1 MRRRHIMPFPA
12 GAKPLGALAASTWT
26 AWAVV
31 AIAAAGWLLRAFPL
45 MQGGA
50 FGYPVDYD
58 EGVYFASSSLLLRG
72 ALPYRDFAFVHPPG
86 LLYCLWPAAWLGSV
100 RDPSIGFAAARWLF
114 ALIGVASV
122 LLVGRVAMRFAG
134 SACAIAAAVVYATHP
149 LAVSIERGP
158 FLEPVLNLCCLWLAW
173 IWLAEDDRK
182 RWQALAA
189 GTVCGLA
196 ISVKLV
202 GAVWLLACVLSTSRQ
217 MRRELLAFFAAC
229 AISFAV
235 VVGPVSLT
243 APAEVWRQTISF
255 QLHRPA
261 DGTVAILERLAA
273 IFWLNSQLLKSALVV
288 GGLALAASRARN
300 PERRGERFFCVAFIS
315 IIAVFLSSS
324 SYWSQYNAHL
334 AVPRIPARRLCGRS
348 AMGGEPVKASAPRA
362 CRDCSGAGRLSG
374 RQAGHHDRSDA
385 RAGAPLSRNVRSQ
398 HDSIR
403 CSCAFF
409 RTLLAHCCRAP
420 ACSDRG
426 PSHRRSL
433 RRHVDGRHERGPAIF
448 QRVSGF
454 CRSCVPAS
462 DLHRSK
468 GLAICDSRRP
478 RSLAIV
484 GTDATVGPLA
494 ISPAVS
500 ASRPGWNRCLGAGQM
515 TALRGQARLS

>member
-1 MRRRHIMPFPA
+1 MRRRNIMPLPA
-12 GAKPLGALAASTWT
+12 GAKPLGALAASAWT

-31 AIAAAGWLLRAFPL
+31 AIAAAGWLLRALPL

-114 ALIGVASV
+114 ALIGVANV

-173 IWLAEDDRK
+173 IWLAEDGRK

-202 GAVWLLACVLSTSRQ
+202 GAVWLLACALSTSRQ
-217 MRRELLAFFAAC
+217 MRNELLAFFAAC

-235 VVGPVSLT
+235 VVGPVSLA

-273 IFWLNSQLLKSALVV
+273 IFSLNSQLLKSALVV
-288 GGLALAASRARN
+288 GGLALAASRVRN

-334 AVPRIPARRLCGRS
+334 AVPESLLAGYAAAALWAESRSRQARRVLAVAAVGLAGFLGARRAIMIGRTRS
-348 AMGGEPVKASAPRA
+348 PELRSLASFVRSTIPSTAGVLSFEPAWLIA
-362 CRDCSGAGRLSG
+362 AGRLPAPTGGLLIVDPYGAMLMAATSEG
-374 RQAGHHDRSDA
+374 RRFSNASEAFADPASQLQISTALRASRFAILGGRGHWQ
-385 RAGAPLSRNVRSQ
+385 LSEPTQQWVRSQ
-398 HDSIR
+398 FLQRFPLPGQDGIDVWE
-403 CSCAFF
+403 
-409 RTLLAHCCRAP
+409 RA
-420 ACSDRG
+420 R
-426 PSHRRSL
+426 
-433 RRHVDGRHERGPAIF
+433 
-448 QRVSGF
+448 
-454 CRSCVPAS
+454 
-462 DLHRSK
+462 
-468 GLAICDSRRP
+468 
-478 RSLAIV
+478 
-484 GTDATVGPLA
+484 
-494 ISPAVS
+494 
-500 ASRPGWNRCLGAGQM
+500 
-515 TALRGQARLS
+515 